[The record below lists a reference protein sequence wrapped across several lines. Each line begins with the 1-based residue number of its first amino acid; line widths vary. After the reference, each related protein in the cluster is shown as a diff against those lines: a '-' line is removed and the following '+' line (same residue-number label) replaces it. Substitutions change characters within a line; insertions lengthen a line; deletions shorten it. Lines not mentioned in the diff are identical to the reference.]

1 MKYLAE
7 ATVTKEFIQ
16 NVDIDIDDYFRIEM
30 IKEFVKKNSKLFTL
44 DKPTTLSFS
53 FKQID
58 WNSEFKNPYT
68 PIEELYNQKVN
79 ICKINQIRM
88 YEINVEVE

>member
-1 MKYLAE
+1 MKYLE
-7 ATVTKEFIQ
+7 EETVTKEFIQ